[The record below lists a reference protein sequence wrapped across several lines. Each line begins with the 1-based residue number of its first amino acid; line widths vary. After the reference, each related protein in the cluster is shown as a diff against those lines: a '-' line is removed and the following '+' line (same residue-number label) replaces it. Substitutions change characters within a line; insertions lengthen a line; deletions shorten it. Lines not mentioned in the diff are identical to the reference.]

1 MAQDMNRPI
10 SGLMRV
16 TPTPFIAQLIR
27 PCALL
32 TATLAVVHLPS
43 RRSCPPKAVEPSPGG
58 RS

>member
-32 TATLAVVHLPS
+32 TATLAVS
-43 RRSCPPKAVEPSPGG
+43 Q
-58 RS
+58 